1 MKVFKYITGETGPIL
16 FVLTGTKRDVFIKT
30 GCLSEYYE
38 LDELNKFIITDQ
50 DNIEIFYNLPNTKIY
65 PMNPE
70 TFLILRNKYY
80 SSIIS
85 SPETELSIAFVNE
98 LHQKGALGVTRKFIE
113 INNWKYYFN
122 QTPHP
127 IDIVH
132 QKLKR
137 KGKYLV
143 GINIGEDEHVT
154 KKLPYSF
161 LSDLMKNISSLIN
174 VKFVTFGTKQNE
186 LREEMLRRETN
197 INMISMVGNYST
209 EMYAQAISMCDCFVS
224 LNRFLLHL
232 SLSVKQNTVG
242 LFYRDEFKDEEENEN
257 MLPLLYPFVI
267 DNKCDECDEFTECEL
282 IYKGDICCLNEFDVD
297 EITSMILWILKGKE
311 NK

>member
-1 MKVFKYITGETGPIL
+1 MKVFKYVTGETGPIL

-30 GCLSEYYE
+30 GCLSEHYKS
-38 LDELNKFIITDQ
+38 DKLNKSIITDQ

-70 TFLILRNKYY
+70 TFLILRNIYY

-137 KGKYLV
+137 KGKYLI
-143 GINIGEDEHVT
+143 GINVGETEHVT
-154 KKLPYSF
+154 KKLSYSF
-161 LSDLMKNISSLIN
+161 LCELMDYVSS
-174 VKFVTFGTKQNE
+174 KTSCRFVLFGTTESQI
-186 LREEMLRRETN
+186 RSEMLRRECN
-197 INMISMVGNYST
+197 SDMISMIGDFNIDMFS
-209 EMYAQAISMCDCFVS
+209 QAISMCDCFIS
-224 LNRFLLHL
+224 LNSFLLHL
-232 SLSVKQNTVG
+232 SIAVKQDTIG
-242 LFYRDEFKDEEENEN
+242 MFYRDELKEKEI
-257 MLPLLYPFVI
+257 MLPNLYPFVVKK
-267 DNKCDECDEFTECEL
+267 KCDECEDDDECRF
-282 IYKGDICCLNEFDVD
+282 IYKCDERCLESFNAKDIGFMAMNILN
-297 EITSMILWILKGKE
+297 SKGG
-311 NK
+311 